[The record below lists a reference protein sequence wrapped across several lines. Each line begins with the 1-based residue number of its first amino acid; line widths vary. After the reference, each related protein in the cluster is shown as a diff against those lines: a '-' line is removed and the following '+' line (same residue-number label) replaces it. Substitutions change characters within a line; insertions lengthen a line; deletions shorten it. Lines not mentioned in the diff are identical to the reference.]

1 MASGAKLSASL
12 LLLRRAVNNE
22 FEVLMTQRRARM
34 TYSNSYVFPGGTLD
48 EEDRL
53 EKWKTVLPD
62 TETEVLQSTSMTPS
76 VDLSQLKLAAIRE
89 TYEEVGVFL
98 GKGQPDIGEKQ
109 SFLEKCIQS
118 DPSKVAIPGLNLLH
132 YFMRFV
138 TGVDFK
144 LRFDTTFF
152 AAETSN
158 SDNVELCTGESK
170 AFRWVTP
177 LQGLNLFE
185 SRLMKMYPPQLYV
198 LYVLS
203 HVTDLEAL
211 FALCKESVRQP
222 IIPSFRY
229 NEGSTG
235 LSAMMPGDHQ
245 YPHPIPWT
253 TQGKHRVVLDL
264 IEGLSFEVSPGIS
277 NFIDQSPYKVT
288 KKGHTWQ
295 RFPKSS

>member
-1 MASGAKLSASL
+1 
-12 LLLRRAVNNE
+12 
-22 FEVLMTQRRARM
+22 M

-48 EEDRL
+48 AGDRL
-53 EKWKTVLPD
+53 EKWSAVLPLA
-62 TETEVLQSTSMTPS
+62 EAEVLPATSMTAS

-89 TYEEVGVFL
+89 AYEEVGVFL
-98 GKGQPDIGEKQ
+98 GKGQPAIGEKR
-109 SFLEKCIQS
+109 SFLEKCVQS
-118 DPSKVAIPGLNLLH
+118 DPSKGAIPGLDLLH

-152 AAETSN
+152 AAEASN
-158 SDNVELCTGESK
+158 SSNVELCTNESK

-203 HVTDLEAL
+203 HVTDLETL
-211 FALCKESVRQP
+211 FRLCKDSVRQP

-235 LSAMMPGDHQ
+235 LSAMMPGDQQ

-253 TQGKHRVVLDL
+253 AQGKHRVILDL

-288 KKGHTWQ
+288 KKVHTWQ
-295 RFPKSS
+295 RTPKSS